1 MDLNDTPEQAEY
13 RARARDWLE
22 QHADEAPKITRDDIT
37 PEVIDA
43 RRKWQGKLAEA
54 GFVGITWPREYGG
67 QGLGPLEQ
75 VVFTQEL
82 SRAKLPG
89 ILDVIGIG
97 MLGPTI
103 IAHGT
108 EEQKQRY
115 LGPMLHGDEVWCQL
129 FSEPAAG
136 SDLAGIQS
144 RAKLQDDGTWRV
156 SGQKVWT
163 TNAQFAS
170 FGLMMVRTD
179 ADVPKHKGLTMFV
192 VPMDADGVTVRPLR
206 QISGEAHFN
215 EVFFD
220 DVALDEA
227 APVGP
232 VGNGWGVGL
241 TTLMYERVAI
251 GLGGDGFGWRADRFA
266 TALAADEGAS
276 ADPETR
282 RRLGEVAA
290 DLLSLRF
297 TGYRQLSLLQRGQVP
312 GPRGRSGQD
321 HHDPGGDRGGRP
333 PGRRARPRRPRRQRV
348 GRHGLRAA
356 GAEVRR
362 RHRGDPAQ
370 HGRRA
375 RARPAA
381 RAAAGQG
388 HPVLRAARQGEGGGG
403 RMNLALS
410 DEQVFLQEAARG
422 ALGRF
427 NTIAAA
433 RDALDGGEL
442 PDLWPTAREAGW
454 SGLLVSDEHGGAGLG
469 PFEAMLV
476 MVECGRRLAPVPLL
490 GHLPATALLDRSG
503 EHPKLLASLAEGERR
518 AAFVPARPPDSLDD
532 AWTVDPLRGGRRA
545 PAPRFDAGK
554 QEGGPHPVDGT
565 VTGDV
570 HWVPD
575 LPGVD
580 AVVIVAVGEEGPVV
594 LLADVEG
601 TDGLTIEAVERYD
614 ATRSLGH
621 LKLDGAPVTRLTLDA
636 DDAAFAWYLDQ
647 ALLAAEALGVV
658 EEALRAL
665 GRVRQGAL
673 RVRAPD
679 RLLPVGQARPRRD
692 PAAQGEP
699 AQPRVLRGLGRG
711 GESPTSCPW
720 PPARRAR
727 WATARSTSPRASS
740 SRSTAGS
747 GRRGST
753 TRRCS
758 SAARSCPSACSA
770 GAPTAP
776 SGWPTN
782 SSQQPARGVA

>member
-108 EEQKQRY
+108 EEQKHRY

-266 TALAADEGAS
+266 TALAGDEGAS

-297 TGYRQLSLLQRGQVP
+297 TGYRQLSLLQRGQAP
-312 GPRGRSGQD
+312 GPEGALGKITTI
-321 HHDPGGDRGGRP
+321 
-333 PGRRARPRRPRRQRV
+333 
-348 GRHGLRAA
+348 RAA
-356 GAEVRR
+356 IEAADLLVDVLGPDALADNEWGGMVSELPGAEVRR

-427 NTIAAA
+427 NTVEAA

-454 SGLLVSDEHGGAGLG
+454 PGLLVSDEHGGAGLG

-476 MVECGRRLAPVPLL
+476 MAELGRRLAP
-490 GHLPATALLDRSG
+490 
-503 EHPKLLASLAEGERR
+503 R
-518 AAFVPARPPDSLDD
+518 AAARPPAGDRVCWTAAASTPSCWPRWPRASAAPPSCPRAPPERHRRRLDGRPP
-532 AWTVDPLRGGRRA
+532 AWRPPR

-554 QEGGPHPVDGT
+554 QEGGRTVDGT

-570 HWVPD
+570 SWVPD
-575 LPGVD
+575 APGAD
-580 AVVIVAVGEEGPVV
+580 AVVIVAVGEDGPVV
-594 LLADVEG
+594 
-601 TDGLTIEAVERYD
+601 
-614 ATRSLGH
+614 
-621 LKLDGAPVTRLTLDA
+621 
-636 DDAAFAWYLDQ
+636 AA
-647 ALLAAEALGVV
+647 
-658 EEALRAL
+658 
-665 GRVRQGAL
+665 GRRRG
-673 RVRAPD
+673 D
-679 RLLPVGQARPRRD
+679 RRPRSR
-692 PAAQGEP
+692 PSSA
-699 AQPRVLRGLGRG
+699 
-711 GESPTSCPW
+711 TT
-720 PPARRAR
+720 PPARSATC
-727 WATARSTSPRASS
+727 ASTARR
-740 SRSTAGS
+740 
-747 GRRGST
+747 
-753 TRRCS
+753 
-758 SAARSCPSACSA
+758 
-770 GAPTAP
+770 
-776 SGWPTN
+776 
-782 SSQQPARGVA
+782 